1 MLTCPMCKQR
11 LRGLEKE
18 CTRCRTDVSL
28 LVNYVENLQ
37 EGLVRA
43 DALTKQGE
51 LGEAVWAYLEVLEVD
66 PDNATAR
73 RQVGQVVTAVRQF
86 DKAAPGRRWFNKIR
100 RETRFRRWA
109 AGMQAAGSGEN
120 NEWLNGLLWFVLA
133 LGALICGY
141 IMGFQ
146 GSKQPDPQ
154 GQTPSSATAA
164 PDSSKAPEKGPEAAK
179 PEAKPD
185 DASAGK

>member
-18 CTRCRTDVSL
+18 CTRCHTDVSL
-28 LVNYVENLQ
+28 LVDYVENLQ

-43 DALTKQGE
+43 DNLTKQGE

-86 DKAAPGRRWFNKIR
+86 DRAAPGRRWFNKIR

-109 AGMQAAGSGEN
+109 AGVQAASGDSTGL
-120 NEWLNGLLWFVLA
+120 LNGVLWFVLI
-133 LGALICGY
+133 LSALICGY
-141 IMGFQ
+141 VMGIQ
-146 GSKQPDPQ
+146 GSKPADGSAPP
-154 GQTPSSATAA
+154 TPPVPAA
-164 PDSSKAPEKGPEAAK
+164 AA
-179 PEAKPD
+179 
-185 DASAGK
+185 AGADK

>member
-1 MLTCPMCKQR
+1 MCKQR

-28 LVNYVENLQ
+28 LVDYVENLQ
-37 EGLVRA
+37 DGLVRA

-100 RETRFRRWA
+100 RQTRFRRWA
-109 AGMQAAGSGEN
+109 AGVQGRVQQASGGDN
-120 NEWLNGLLWFVLA
+120 VSWLNGA
-133 LGALICGY
+133 LSFTLIMVALICGY
-141 IMGFQ
+141 VMGLQ
-146 GSKQPDPQ
+146 SPKPDNHPA
-154 GQTPSSATAA
+154 ATAPGDA
-164 PDSSKAPEKGPEAAK
+164 SGAAAGTGSGALPDTPAQAK
-179 PEAKPD
+179 PGEEAGAEK
-185 DASAGK
+185 

>member
-18 CTRCRTDVSL
+18 CSRCHTDVSL
-28 LVNYVENLQ
+28 LVDYVENLQ

-51 LGEAVWAYLEVLEVD
+51 LGEAVWAYLEDLEVD
-66 PDNATAR
+66 PDNSTAR

-86 DKAAPGRRWFNKIR
+86 DQAAPGRRWFNKIR
-100 RETRFRRWA
+100 RQTRFRRWA
-109 AGMQAAGSGEN
+109 ASVQGAAGAESG
-120 NEWLNGLLWFVLA
+120 EWLNGLLWFVLV

-141 IMGFQ
+141 IMGLQ
-146 GSKQPDPQ
+146 GTKAGDSSQLSAPASA
-154 GQTPSSATAA
+154 TSAPSSA
-164 PDSSKAPEKGPEAAK
+164 PNAPEAPSADGAG
-179 PEAKPD
+179 
-185 DASAGK
+185 AGK

>member
-1 MLTCPMCKQR
+1 
-11 LRGLEKE
+11 
-18 CTRCRTDVSL
+18 L

-37 EGLVRA
+37 DGLVRA

-86 DKAAPGRRWFNKIR
+86 DRAAPGRKWFNRIR

-109 AGMQAAGSGEN
+109 AGVQEAKGDGTGVLQSV
-120 NEWLNGLLWFVLA
+120 LWFVLIFCA
-133 LGALICGY
+133 LVCGY
-141 IMGFQ
+141 VMGIQ
-146 GSKQPDPQ
+146 GSRSDA
-154 GQTPSSATAA
+154 GGASTPASTVDSAKEAGPPA
-164 PDSSKAPEKGPEAAK
+164 GAGAEK
-179 PEAKPD
+179 
-185 DASAGK
+185 